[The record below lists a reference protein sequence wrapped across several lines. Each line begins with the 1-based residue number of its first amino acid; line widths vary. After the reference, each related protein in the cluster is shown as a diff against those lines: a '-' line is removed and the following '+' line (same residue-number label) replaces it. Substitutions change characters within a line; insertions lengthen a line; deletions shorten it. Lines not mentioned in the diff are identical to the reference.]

1 MGIGDTTIDI
11 TSLVDNNDELVMAGS
26 VIVKCLYYG
35 IDEDSSSS
43 YLELTDTN
51 PLKNGFLKI
60 TQGDGGFIGSHI
72 GNRGIT
78 GGTGP
83 AMCPLYLS
91 SSCGLRLTTSIG
103 GADMCNV
110 TFVEMEN

>member
-1 MGIGDTTIDI
+1 LGVGDITIDI
-11 TSLVDNNDELVMAGS
+11 TSLVSNNDELVMAGS

-43 YLELTDTN
+43 YLSLTDVPSNFT
-51 PLKNGFLKI
+51 LKI
-60 TQGDGGFIGSHI
+60 SQGDGGFIGSHI
-72 GNRGIT
+72 GNQGIT

-110 TFVEMEN
+110 TYVEMEN